1 MSDIQQEHFECKSCD
16 RNENYENFVKKL
28 LQIVSNHS
36 PLKSK
41 TVRGDNA
48 SFLKKD
54 WRKAIY
60 ERTCLRNVY
69 NKKRSRDNCNNYK
82 KQKNFVQA

>member
-16 RNENYENFVKKL
+16 VNENYENFVQKL
-28 LQIVSNHS
+28 LKIVSNHA

-41 TVRGDNA
+41 SVSGNN
-48 SFLKKD
+48 D

-60 ERTCLRNVY
+60 ERTRVKNVIKNDHEITGTTTK
-69 NKKRSRDNCNNYK
+69 NKEIFLETYERK
-82 KQKNFVQA
+82 A